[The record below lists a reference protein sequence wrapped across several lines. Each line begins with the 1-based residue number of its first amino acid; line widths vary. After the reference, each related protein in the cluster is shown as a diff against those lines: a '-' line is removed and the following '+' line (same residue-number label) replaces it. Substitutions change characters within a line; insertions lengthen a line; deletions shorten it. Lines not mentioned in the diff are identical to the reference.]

1 MLSTQFAY
9 LLTMG
14 LDDLLEKY
22 WVMDIITD
30 GMTSLTMI
38 TYSLMY
44 LGISSSV
51 KRAFRA
57 EIKQRK
63 NS

>member
-14 LDDLLEKY
+14 VDDLLEKN

-44 LGISSSV
+44 LGISNSV
-51 KRAFRA
+51 KRAYRA
-57 EIKQRK
+57 EIKHRK

>member
-14 LDDLLEKY
+14 VDDLLEKN

-38 TYSLMY
+38 TYCLMY
-44 LGISSSV
+44 MGISNSV
-51 KRAFRA
+51 KRAYRA